1 MTLSRE
7 TIGLLIIFPWVG
19 AFIWL
24 LLSQGWARTVQGG
37 EISQQTRKRQRI
49 GFWVV
54 VVTTYFVMF
63 AGWYNHHRQ

>member
-7 TIGLLIIFPWVG
+7 TIVLLIIFPWVG
-19 AFIWL
+19 TLIWL

-37 EISQQTRKRQRI
+37 EISRQTRKRQRI

-54 VVTTYFVMF
+54 VTMAYFAMF